1 MTGTKI
7 FAQDARGYVIMG
19 DERDIATPYPQR
31 QEVHAWA
38 AENKII
44 IEYQGTMAGIDVWRI
59 KDDQQRAWFAL
70 RWQQ

>member
-1 MTGTKI
+1 MTGTKV
-7 FAQDARGYVIMG
+7 FAEKGRVKLIG
-19 DERDIATPYPQR
+19 DERDIATPYSRR

-44 IEYQGTMAGIDVWRI
+44 VEYQGTLGGTDVWRI

>member
-1 MTGTKI
+1 MTGTKV
-7 FAQDARGYVIMG
+7 FAEKGRVKLIG
-19 DERDIATPYPQR
+19 DERDIATPYIRR

-44 IEYQGTMAGIDVWRI
+44 VEYQGSMGGTDVWRI
-59 KDDQQRAWFAL
+59 RDDQHRAWFAL